1 MEPNKAVQ
9 TVFLIDDNEI
19 DLFIQ
24 KRYIELSSF
33 AQQVVTFTS
42 PVKALEAFHH
52 DYSKPEL
59 QSSGLIFLDLN
70 MPILNGFEFL
80 KRLNELS
87 SDFSERFK
95 VVILSS
101 SSSDADK
108 NRAQEFPN
116 VISFTS
122 KPLNVVELENINQML
137 GN

>member
-33 AQQVVTFTS
+33 AEQVITFTS
-42 PVKALEAFHH
+42 PIKALEALNN
-52 DYSKPEL
+52 DYSKSDL
-59 QSSGLIFLDLN
+59 LSSGLIFLDLN

-87 SDFSERFK
+87 ADFSQRYK

-122 KPLNVVELENINQML
+122 KPLNVDELENITLML